1 MTVSRL
7 PLVNLHVAPQ
17 AQVAHV
23 GKRVSSCKQTTWA
36 RQFIQ
41 KIREFSTSA
50 LYAKMIRNLI
60 SYQ

>member
-36 RQFIQ
+36 RQFIKRSENSARLHSVQ
-41 KIREFSTSA
+41 K
-50 LYAKMIRNLI
+50 
-60 SYQ
+60 